1 VKVTRALWY
10 VGMVLMTLAIL
21 AAFPTAVV

>member
-1 VKVTRALWY
+1 VKVTRVLWY

-21 AAFPTAVV
+21 AAFPTAVA